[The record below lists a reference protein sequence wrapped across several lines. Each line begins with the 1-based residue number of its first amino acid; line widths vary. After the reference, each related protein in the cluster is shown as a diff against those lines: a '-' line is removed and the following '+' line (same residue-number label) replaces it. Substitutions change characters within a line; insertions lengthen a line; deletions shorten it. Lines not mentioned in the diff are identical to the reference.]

1 MIFKVYYQE
10 TKVQVPVREN
20 TKTMYVEAETQR
32 EVRKKLQDRNYNIE
46 FIQQLEGEH
55 LEYEK
60 ASEYFELEQV

>member
-10 TKVQVPVREN
+10 SKVQVPVREN

-32 EVRKKLQDRNYNIE
+32 EVRKKLQSRNYNIE

-55 LEYEK
+55 LTYEQ
-60 ASEYFELEQV
+60 ASGNFELEQV

>member
-60 ASEYFELEQV
+60 ASEHFELEQV